1 MSHLLHCLTADKM
14 TYFLMLQTAT
24 KTCVVKT
31 VTINIFYSC
40 RMPWK
45 KYENN
50 IYERQLVD
58 CSERFH
64 RMCERIA
71 DTVFRKKNSKC
82 YWLYYHCSSK
92 IAKATYT

>member
-1 MSHLLHCLTADKM
+1 MLH
-14 TYFLMLQTAT
+14 TAT

-31 VTINIFYSC
+31 VAINVFYSC

-50 IYERQLVD
+50 IYERQMVD
-58 CSERFH
+58 CSDCSEWFH

-82 YWLYYHCSSK
+82 YCLYYHCSSE
-92 IAKATYT
+92 IAKAICTYITCDLT